1 MDNGSHGSN
10 IPVKS
15 GALSMTNRDENK
27 AISGYLERQLLVA
40 MPTMGDPR
48 FARSVIYMCSHTAEG
63 AMGLVINK
71 PYPGLTFPNLLSQ
84 LGIEPTADNDI
95 IVRLGGPVETGRGF
109 VLHSTDYMR
118 QGSVKLDERIGIG
131 LTATLDVLRAIASG
145 NGPER
150 SLFALGY
157 AGWGPG
163 QLDAEIQENA
173 WLAAPADSELIFDT
187 DLDSLWDRAVRKI
200 GVDVAKLASI
210 SGHA

>member
-1 MDNGSHGSN
+1 MTVGGG
-10 IPVKS
+10 KS
-15 GALSMTNRDENK
+15 
-27 AISGYLERQLLVA
+27 ISGYLDRQLLIA

-48 FARSVIYMCSHTAEG
+48 FARTVIYMCSHNAEG

-71 PYPGLTFPNLLSQ
+71 PYPGLTFPNLLTQ
-84 LGIEPTADNDI
+84 LGIEPAIDNDI

-118 QGSVKLDERIGIG
+118 QGSVPLDETMGIG
-131 LTATLDVLRAIASG
+131 LTATLDVLRAIATG
-145 NGPER
+145 TGPQR

-173 WLAAPADSELIFDT
+173 WLAAPADADLLFES
-187 DLDSLWDRAVRKI
+187 DLDSVWERAVRKI
-200 GVDVAKLASI
+200 GVDVSKLASAA
-210 SGHA
+210 GHA

>member
-1 MDNGSHGSN
+1 MAKNG
-10 IPVKS
+10 
-15 GALSMTNRDENK
+15 ADK

-48 FARSVIYMCSHTAEG
+48 FSRTVIYMCSHNAEG

-84 LGIEPTADNDI
+84 LGIEPSAGNDI

-118 QGSVKLDERIGIG
+118 QGSVKIDEDIGIG
-131 LTATLDVLRAIASG
+131 LTATLDVLRAIATG
-145 NGPER
+145 TGPQH

-157 AGWGPG
+157 AGWGAG
-163 QLDAEIQENA
+163 QLDAEIQDNA
-173 WLAAPADSELIFDT
+173 WLAAPADFDLIFAPE
-187 DLDSLWDRAVRKI
+187 LESLWDRAVRKI
-200 GVDVAKLASI
+200 GVDIAKLVSV

>member
-1 MDNGSHGSN
+1 MGSELRAS
-10 IPVKS
+10 
-15 GALSMTNRDENK
+15 
-27 AISGYLERQLLVA
+27 SGYLEGQLLVA
-40 MPTMGDPR
+40 MPNMGDPR
-48 FARSVIYMCSHTAEG
+48 FARTVIYVCSHDAKG

-84 LGIEPTADNDI
+84 LGIEPTIDNEI

-109 VLHSTDYMR
+109 VLHSTDYLR
-118 QGSVKLDERIGIG
+118 QGSVTIDGDAGIG

-145 NGPER
+145 TGPQR

-163 QLDAEIQENA
+163 QLDTEIQDNA
-173 WLAAPADSELIFDT
+173 WLSAPADSDLIFAPE
-187 DLDSLWDRAVRKI
+187 LDNLWDQAVRKI
-200 GVDVAKLASI
+200 GIDIAKLSTM